1 MIKRLCLPVLLLF
14 TLALSGCFFD
24 QPLTSLPSKDL
35 NTWLLGVWQTTDD
48 KGVVHQA
55 TLQPLTG
62 SRYAVRYEI
71 LGKTKRDT
79 KLWLFEAWTARV
91 GSAVYLNLKCEE
103 SAGQIP
109 PGAYL
114 FLHYQVVAQNT
125 IVTRKLQLDSPQNA
139 TSYELRK
146 ELRLKLKEKTLYGPD
161 VTVWQRTSEVYWSSD
176 SYAPQ
181 PPQPLRYPEHR

>member
-24 QPLTSLPSKDL
+24 QPLTTYPSKDI

-48 KGVVHQA
+48 KGIVHQA

-71 LGKTKRDT
+71 LGEAPKDRKV
-79 KLWLFEAWTARV
+79 WLFEAWTARV
-91 GSAVYLNLKCEE
+91 GSSIFLNLKCEE

-109 PGAYL
+109 PGGYL

-125 IVTRKLQLDSPQNA
+125 VVTRALDLASPQNA
-139 TSYELRK
+139 TSFELRK
-146 ELRLKLKEKTLYGPD
+146 ELRAKLKERTAYRPEI
-161 VTVWQRTSEVYWSSD
+161 TVWKRTSEVYWSSD
-176 SYAPQ
+176 SFAPQ
-181 PPQPLRYPEHR
+181 PPQPLRFTP